1 MARRKA
7 GLEGGSTMSTTEM
20 RRASGMKAGLAGATR
35 VRWTHVAPTLLI
47 IWIVNSLDRGNMSIV
62 QNNQA
67 FLDELGLNGQQARIG
82 LLSTGLLLAYG
93 LCTPL
98 WGWLVGRIGFRK
110 TAALSLVIWALTCF
124 WSGLASNY
132 GSLLSSRIVLG
143 VGEAALFPCTLVL
156 VAHWFALKERGRA
169 TALWWIGTMIGPML
183 TGLVVTFL
191 IVSFGWRAQF
201 HALGVLVLILPL
213 PMLWFLV
220 RDRPAEHPAAN
231 AAETG
236 LVEAGSLENNE
247 DAPGRV
253 ARAESRPWFSNI
265 RFWLVTIAISANAIF
280 WWGWSIWLPTY
291 LRTAR
296 GFSFSGS
303 GYLTFVIFGFAVAT
317 ILVFGHLSDKIF
329 RRAPLAA
336 AGWIFGA
343 VLLMASALAPSPA
356 WSVVLSICA
365 LCSQQV
371 GISCGEMLM
380 HSVVSEKEMGMS
392 QGVRAMVQ
400 QLIGGLS
407 PLMIGVILQATG
419 GFVGAFVVLSLAI
432 VVAAACMIKL
442 ALEGY

>member
-1 MARRKA
+1 MQ
-7 GLEGGSTMSTTEM
+7 
-20 RRASGMKAGLAGATR
+20 AGLAGATR
-35 VRWTHVAPTLLI
+35 VRWTQVAPTLLI
-47 IWIVNSLDRGNMSIV
+47 VWIVSMFDKANMSIV
-62 QNNQA
+62 QNNQD
-67 FLDELGLNGQQARIG
+67 FLDELGLSGQQARIG

-93 LCTPL
+93 ICAPL
-98 WGWLVGRIGFRK
+98 WGWLVGRIGARR

-132 GSLLSSRIVLG
+132 GSLLSSRIILG
-143 VGEAALFPCTLVL
+143 FGEAALYPCTLAL

-169 TALWWIGTMIGPML
+169 TAFWWIGTMIGPMIM
-183 TGLVVTFL
+183 GLVVTFL
-191 IVSFGWRAQF
+191 IVNFGWRAQF
-201 HALGVLVLILPL
+201 YAMGVLALILPL
-213 PMLWFLV
+213 PMVWFLV
-220 RDRPAEHPAAN
+220 RDRPAEHPSAN
-231 AAETG
+231 AAEVS

-253 ARAESRPWFSNI
+253 ARAESRPWFSSI
-265 RFWLVTIAISANAIF
+265 RFWLVTIAISTNNIMY
-280 WWGWSIWLPTY
+280 WGWSIWLPTY

-296 GFSFSGS
+296 GFSFSVS

-329 RRAPLAA
+329 RRAPLAG
-336 AGWIFGA
+336 AGWIFAA
-343 VLLMASALAPSPA
+343 VFLMGSALAPSPMWA
-356 WSVVLSICA
+356 VVLSICA

-380 HSVVSEKEMGMS
+380 HSVVSGKEMGMS

-407 PLMIGVILQATG
+407 PLMIGVIIQATG

-432 VVAAACMIKL
+432 VISAGCMIKL